1 MRITLVIL
9 FLDPEHV
16 VIRDAF
22 LVQLLS
28 KQTDLVEAAEDDKH
42 KGCLICL
49 SLWVRESA
57 ASNDLVESIP
67 CEGLKINV
75 SKGRRLLANGGGNIK
90 TM

>member
-49 SLWVRESA
+49 SL
-57 ASNDLVESIP
+57 
-67 CEGLKINV
+67 
-75 SKGRRLLANGGGNIK
+75 
-90 TM
+90 